1 MRILVVDDDPDIA
14 EAVTAVVS
22 FKWPDAE
29 IIEAADGHAA
39 IEHVH
44 RKQPDIIVLDVGL
57 PDMSGFDVMRTIRE
71 SSEVPIVMLSARDG
85 HMDKVEG
92 LEFGADDYIT
102 KPFAPMEL
110 LARLSAVLR
119 RTQRVTYISE
129 QETFEEE
136 GLRFDFAAHQVTYG
150 SETIPL
156 TPLEYKLLAQFVQ
169 GYPHV
174 VSHEKLLRSVWGPT
188 YVGETDYLKVHVQ
201 RIRSK
206 FGTVAP
212 GFDPIAN
219 ERGVGYRL
227 NLVHER

>member
-1 MRILVVDDDPDIA
+1 M
-14 EAVTAVVS
+14 EY
-22 FKWPDAE
+22 
-29 IIEAADGHAA
+29 IESADGHAA
-39 IEHVH
+39 IERVRH
-44 RKQPDIIVLDVGL
+44 KQPDIIVLDVGL
-57 PDMSGFDVMRTIRE
+57 PDMSGIDVMRTIRE
-71 SSEVPIVMLSARDG
+71 SSEVPIVMLTARDG

-110 LARLSAVLR
+110 LAILSAVLR

-188 YVGETDYLKVHVQ
+188 YVGESLTLIH
-201 RIRSK
+201 
-206 FGTVAP
+206 T
-212 GFDPIAN
+212 
-219 ERGVGYRL
+219 
-227 NLVHER
+227 